1 MTQLLND
8 FLSGSAAWGVLLTLA
23 AFALG
28 TLINKVTGKAIFNP
42 LLLGSIFVIIFL
54 SVCNIPYA
62 DYKASAAPVNYLLLP
77 ATVALAIPLYEKID
91 LLKENA
97 AAIIAG
103 ISVGTLVSLGSALAL
118 ALALPGHG
126 SAETED
132 CGAAPDGSAVYKS
145 FSASAAPEAL
155 SATLVLP
162 EGAELAPGEIQPTSR
177 TDEPFAD
184 VPESAACTIV
194 LGGHDYDYSAVYAD
208 APMPAPDGNLPEV
221 TWQVGGLTLLLYAD
235 GAVGW
240 YDAAAGIQWYCVAWD
255 GGQPLVTAFALMDA
269 QSYTVPTA
277 PEGAAVQGYDLFDLD
292 GETVTQVRFT
302 LNGITWQYRMAPTDD
317 VSETIPDIS
326 EFTGGSL
333 TAEST
338 VRWCTALLRWDEGGA
353 GCIIWR
359 DMAPG
364 LVYSL
369 TTDSGASEDAL
380 SDMAALVFQPAQDE
394 S

>member
-1 MTQLLND
+1 MNREEEIKRWQASIDDDLLEEAQRPLPRGNTA
-8 FLSGSAAWGVLLTLA
+8 LRWGGLA
-23 AFALG
+23 ACL
-28 TLINKVTGKAIFNP
+28 
-42 LLLGSIFVIIFL
+42 
-54 SVCNIPYA
+54 C
-62 DYKASAAPVNYLLLP
+62 AA
-77 ATVALAIPLYEKID
+77 
-91 LLKENA
+91 
-97 AAIIAG
+97 
-103 ISVGTLVSLGSALAL
+103 ALAL

-126 SAETED
+126 SAGRAD
-132 CGAAPDGSAVYKS
+132 CGAPPEPATYKG
-145 FSASAAPEAL
+145 FSASAEPEAL

-162 EGAELAPGEIQPTSR
+162 EGAELAPGDIQPTSR
-177 TDEPFAD
+177 TDEPSAD

-194 LGGHDYDYSAVYAD
+194 LGGHDYDYGAVYAD

-338 VRWCTALLRWDEGGA
+338 VRWCAALLRWDEGGA

-380 SDMAALVFQPAQDE
+380 SDMAALVFQPAQEE

>member
-1 MTQLLND
+1 MNREEKMKRWQAAIDDDLLEEAQRP
-8 FLSGSAAWGVLLTLA
+8 LPRGSAALRWGGLA
-23 AFALG
+23 ACL
-28 TLINKVTGKAIFNP
+28 
-42 LLLGSIFVIIFL
+42 
-54 SVCNIPYA
+54 C
-62 DYKASAAPVNYLLLP
+62 AA
-77 ATVALAIPLYEKID
+77 
-91 LLKENA
+91 
-97 AAIIAG
+97 
-103 ISVGTLVSLGSALAL
+103 ALAL

-126 SAETED
+126 AAETED
-132 CGAAPDGSAVYKS
+132 CGAAPDLSASYKS
-145 FSASAAPEAL
+145 FSAPAAPEAL

-162 EGAELAPGEIQPTSR
+162 EGAELAPDEIQFTSR
-177 TDEPFAD
+177 AD
-184 VPESAACTIV
+184 DPAADAPEAAVCTIV
-194 LGGHDYDYSAVYAD
+194 LGGYDYDYGAVYAA
-208 APMPAPDGNLPEV
+208 APMPAPNGDLPEA

-255 GGQPLVTAFALMDA
+255 GGQPLVTAFAIMDA

-277 PEGAAVQGYDLFDLD
+277 PEGAEVQGYDLFELA

-302 LNGITWQYRMAPTDD
+302 LDGGAWQYRMAPTAD

-333 TAEST
+333 TAEDT
-338 VRWCTALLRWDEGGA
+338 VRWCAALLRWDEGGA

-364 LVYSL
+364 LAYSL
-369 TTDSGASEDAL
+369 TTGSGASEDAL
-380 SDMAALVFQPAQDE
+380 SDMAALVFQPAQEE

>member
-1 MTQLLND
+1 MTA
-8 FLSGSAAWGVLLTLA
+8 SSTCSCPCAGSVDPTRVAGFAAGV
-23 AFALG
+23 G
-28 TLINKVTGKAIFNP
+28 
-42 LLLGSIFVIIFL
+42 
-54 SVCNIPYA
+54 
-62 DYKASAAPVNYLLLP
+62 
-77 ATVALAIPLYEKID
+77 ATVAWY
-91 LLKENA
+91 
-97 AAIIAG
+97 
-103 ISVGTLVSLGSALAL
+103 
-118 ALALPGHG
+118 ALPDYVRSRPLRG
-126 SAETED
+126 
-132 CGAAPDGSAVYKS
+132 
-145 FSASAAPEAL
+145 
-155 SATLVLP
+155 LVKAGLLGVLGWSMVAQLP
-162 EGAELAPGEIQPTSR
+162 EGAELAPGDIQPTSR
-177 TDEPFAD
+177 TDEPSAD

-221 TWQVGGLTLLLYAD
+221 TWQVGGLKLLLYAD

-277 PEGAAVQGYDLFDLD
+277 PEGAAVQGYDLFELD

>member
-1 MTQLLND
+1 MNREEEIKRWQASIDDDLLEEAPRP
-8 FLSGSAAWGVLLTLA
+8 LPRGSAARRWGGLA
-23 AFALG
+23 ACL
-28 TLINKVTGKAIFNP
+28 
-42 LLLGSIFVIIFL
+42 
-54 SVCNIPYA
+54 C
-62 DYKASAAPVNYLLLP
+62 AA
-77 ATVALAIPLYEKID
+77 
-91 LLKENA
+91 
-97 AAIIAG
+97 
-103 ISVGTLVSLGSALAL
+103 ALAL

-126 SAETED
+126 AAQRAD
-132 CGAAPDGSAVYKS
+132 CGAPPEAATYKG

-177 TDEPFAD
+177 IDEPSAD
-184 VPESAACTIV
+184 VPEFAACTIV

-240 YDAAAGIQWYCVAWD
+240 YDASAGIQWYCVAWD

-277 PEGAAVQGYDLFDLD
+277 PEGAAVQGYDLFELD

-380 SDMAALVFQPAQDE
+380 SHMAALVFQPAQDE

>member
-1 MTQLLND
+1 MANNRYIGEYPVIGIRPIVDGRRGPMQLRESLED
-8 FLSGSAAWGVLLTLA
+8 QVKAMAEAAKKLFEENLYYSNGEHV
-23 AFALG
+23 
-28 TLINKVTGKAIFNP
+28 KVVMADT
-42 LLLGSIFVIIFL
+42 SI
-54 SVCNIPYA
+54 
-62 DYKASAAPVNYLLLP
+62 
-77 ATVALAIPLYEKID
+77 
-91 LLKENA
+91 
-97 AAIIAG
+97 G
-103 ISVGTLVSLGSALAL
+103 
-118 ALALPGHG
+118 
-126 SAETED
+126 
-132 CGAAPDGSAVYKS
+132 
-145 FSASAAPEAL
+145 
-155 SATLVLP
+155 
-162 EGAELAPGEIQPTSR
+162 R
-177 TDEPFAD
+177 

-194 LGGHDYDYSAVYAD
+194 LGGHDYDYGAVYAD

-277 PEGAAVQGYDLFDLD
+277 PEGAAVQGYDLFELD

-338 VRWCTALLRWDEGGA
+338 VRWCAALLRWDEGGA

-380 SDMAALVFQPAQDE
+380 SDMAALVFQPAQEE

>member
-1 MTQLLND
+1 MNREEEIKRWQASIDDDLLEEAQRP
-8 FLSGSAAWGVLLTLA
+8 LPRGSAALRWGGLA
-23 AFALG
+23 ACL
-28 TLINKVTGKAIFNP
+28 
-42 LLLGSIFVIIFL
+42 
-54 SVCNIPYA
+54 C
-62 DYKASAAPVNYLLLP
+62 AA
-77 ATVALAIPLYEKID
+77 
-91 LLKENA
+91 
-97 AAIIAG
+97 
-103 ISVGTLVSLGSALAL
+103 ALAL
-118 ALALPGHG
+118 VLALPGHG
-126 SAETED
+126 AAETED

-145 FSASAAPEAL
+145 FSASAEPEAL

-177 TDEPFAD
+177 TDEPSAD
-184 VPESAACTIV
+184 VPEFAACTIV

-277 PEGAAVQGYDLFDLD
+277 PEGAAVQGYDLFELD

-364 LVYSL
+364 LAYSL

-380 SDMAALVFQPAQDE
+380 SHMAALVFQPAQDE